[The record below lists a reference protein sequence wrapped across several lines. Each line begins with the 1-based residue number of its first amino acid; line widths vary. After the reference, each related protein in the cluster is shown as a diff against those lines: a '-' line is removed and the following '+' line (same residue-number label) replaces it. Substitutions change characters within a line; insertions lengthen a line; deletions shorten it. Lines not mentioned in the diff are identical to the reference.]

1 MPISE
6 TEKDRLLK
14 AFEDS
19 YTYTALKKVWV
30 DSDTLEVNVDA
41 FSVRAKFKKTIPFK
55 MGTVTGNY
63 FCDGCDLE
71 SLHNAPHTVMGN
83 FICRSNYLS
92 SLEGGPTHVGSSLQ
106 NGGLYSCAVNFLKN
120 FEGAPTDFSG
130 HFLGAEQLGTGLTS
144 VDGIPI
150 NSRKVTVSAQPK
162 LPLLKLTQ
170 YSQVELNYPHLGGVN
185 GKLTQI
191 LQAHTGQGKP
201 GALKC
206 AAAMIKAGYKD
217 NARW

>member
-19 YTYTALKKVWV
+19 YTYVDRKKVWV
-30 DSDTLEVNVDA
+30 DADTHEVNVDA
-41 FSVRAKFKKTIPFK
+41 YSVRPKFKKAIPFK
-55 MGTVTGNY
+55 MGLITGHY
-63 FCDGCDLE
+63 YCDKCDLE

-83 FICRSNYLS
+83 FICSSNYLK
-92 SLEGGPTHVGSSLQ
+92 SLEGGPTSVGSSQ
-106 NGGLYSCAVNFLKN
+106 HNGGLYSCAVNFMHN

-130 HFLGAEQLGTGLTS
+130 HFLGTEQLGTGLTS

-150 NSRKVTVSAQPK
+150 NSSKVTISAQPK

-170 YSQVELNYPHLGGVN
+170 YSQVELRYPHLGGVN
-185 GKLTQI
+185 KKLTEI
-191 LQAHTGQGKP
+191 LKPYAGTGKP
-201 GALKC
+201 GALK
-206 AAAMIKAGYKD
+206 AAAEMIRAGFKE